1 MTTSRLGESA
11 AVLVAAIL
19 VLALPIRGAPT
30 EPTEDLTYRPLRNDY
45 VKNWYI
51 FNDKKLN
58 GILDPGD
65 QQVGRFDNWWTVIS
79 THSQHNIK
87 KRTGYNDGD
96 DWGSGPY
103 NGYTDPLPP
112 GDPLRLPENNLWL
125 HRQENT
131 IQFYMTYSQFDNNDW
146 KNGYD
151 WGGKSGD
158 RLTIVKERHED
169 RNGYAFGWLTHDNAP
184 TNTQAVEGTVKM
196 DVYVFKGK
204 GLAGSPSVVPEWGGS
219 VDYTAQSNSN
229 PQLSMSN
236 DLDPRSEDIIGADAT
251 GHYHP
256 PVYNDGTGY
265 TWAGANQT
273 RFEANG
279 LTEADFN
286 AVVASLEVE
295 ERETGDPYWD
305 ASAVWTDRTPA
316 DIAAALTDF
325 YGAPYVYGDAFADRS
340 TFHDGGSDGGVI
352 AGLAGEDDYDPQ
364 VNNWSDQQVIRI
376 DIDAAT
382 LAANNIDQ
390 VVFWDFGFLP
400 GASQT
405 NPMPII
411 LDLTDLNMF
420 PENRF
425 YIARVNIVPEPA
437 GAALLVGGAAALL
450 ARRRRRAR

>member
-1 MTTSRLGESA
+1 MTTSRLGESVVVLVA
-11 AVLVAAIL
+11 AVLVSALSVRAA
-19 VLALPIRGAPT
+19 PM
-30 EPTEDLTYRPLRNDY
+30 EPTENASYRPLRNDY
-45 VKNWYI
+45 VKDWYI
-51 FNDKKLN
+51 FNDQNLN

-65 QQVGRFDNWWTVIS
+65 EKVGQFKNWWTVIS
-79 THSQHNIK
+79 THSQHNYK
-87 KRTGYNDGD
+87 KRTGYNNGD

-103 NGYTDPLPP
+103 NGFTDPLPV
-112 GDPLRLPENNLWL
+112 GDPLRLSENNLWL
-125 HRQENT
+125 PRQENA
-131 IQFYMTYSQFDNNDW
+131 IHFYMTYSQFDNNDW

-151 WGGKSGD
+151 WDGKSGD
-158 RLTIVKERHED
+158 RLDIVKARHED
-169 RNGYAFGWLTHDNAP
+169 RNGYAFGWLTHDNAA

-219 VDYTAQSNSN
+219 ADYTAQSNSN

-236 DLDPRSEDIIGADAT
+236 DLDPRSEDTVGADAT
-251 GHYHP
+251 GHFHP

-265 TWAGANQT
+265 VWAGANKT

-286 AVVASLEVE
+286 AVVASMEVQ
-295 ERETGDPYWD
+295 ERDVNDGYWD
-305 ASAVWTDRTPA
+305 ANGVWINRTPA
-316 DIAAALTDF
+316 DIAGSLTDF
-325 YGAPYVYGDAFADRS
+325 YGNPYVYGDAFADRS

-364 VNNWSDQQVIRI
+364 INNWSDQQVIRI

-382 LAANNIDQ
+382 LLANNITQ
-390 VVFWDFGFLP
+390 VIIWDFGFLA

-405 NPMPII
+405 NPVPIV
-411 LDLTDLNMF
+411 LDLTDLAKF

-425 YIARVNIVPEPA
+425 YIARVNIPEPTGLA
-437 GAALLVGGAAALL
+437 MLAGGAATLL
-450 ARRRRRAR
+450 ARRRRRRVR